1 MTHTPHELAEK
12 FPEFKDKIHDL
23 KMNNQHF
30 SNLADEYHKANREV
44 HRIETEVESAS
55 DVRAEELKKHRI
67 KLLDEITA
75 ILHA

>member
-12 FPEFKDKIHDL
+12 FPQFKDKIHDL
-23 KMNNQHF
+23 KLNNQHF
-30 SNLADEYHKANREV
+30 AHLADEYHKANREV
-44 HRIETEVESAS
+44 HRIESEVESAS
-55 DVRAEELKKHRI
+55 DVRAEDLKKHRI